1 MSDSVVVAWVDPGTV
16 NGDFAE
22 SLAKLVAYST
32 AKGILSGIIRR
43 QSGPII
49 EDVRNDVTR
58 QFLASDQEWLFM
70 VDSDMT
76 FDMDALERLL
86 EAADADSAPVVG
98 GLCFGWRKDV
108 GPFPTMYRWDGE
120 GTRIIPDQMDG
131 EVYPVDATGAAFLL
145 VHRSVFEDWRRDEPL
160 PWWRR
165 SLHGEH
171 LVGEDITFCLW
182 LRQNG
187 VPIYV
192 HTGVKTGHVKQFTW
206 NLENYEANRMEYAAA
221 TP

>member
-1 MSDSVVVAWVDPGTV
+1 MSSVVLGWIDPGTV
-16 NGDFAE
+16 NGDFAA
-22 SLAKLVAYST
+22 SMAKMVAYST
-32 AKGILSGIIRR
+32 AKQILTGILRW

-49 EDVRNDVTR
+49 EDARNALTR

-98 GLCFGWRKDV
+98 GLCFGWKKDV
-108 GPFPTMYRWDGE
+108 GPFPTMYQWDGE
-120 GTRIIPDQMDG
+120 GTRVVDGQMDG

-145 VHRSVFEDWRRDEPL
+145 VHRTVFENNREPEPL
-160 PWWRR
+160 PWFAR
-165 SLHGEH
+165 SLHNGH
-171 LVGEDITFCLW
+171 LVGEDITFCLR
-182 LRQNG
+182 LRQNN

-206 NLENYEANRMEYAAA
+206 NQENYEANRSEYAS
-221 TP
+221 TPS